1 MTPPTA
7 TLPEAPPDTAQIT
20 PTADNA
26 GPNGTLGGER
36 KKTWE
41 QVALALFIAVPF
53 LAVLAAV
60 PVAWGGFLGWHDV
73 VLAVI
78 FYTVAG
84 HGISIGFHR
93 YFTHKSF
100 KPNRPV
106 KVALAIAGSLAIEGP
121 VIRWV
126 ADHRKHHKFSD
137 RDGDPHSPWR
147 YGNSVGALT
156 RGFLYAHVGWLFDP
170 EQTPQRQYA
179 PDLLKDEDIRKV
191 SRAFPLLVVVSIL
204 APAVIGGLWSWSITG
219 ALTAFFWASLVRIAL
234 LHHVT
239 WSINSICHTIGAR
252 PFKSRDK
259 SGNVWWLA
267 ILSQGESWHNLH
279 HSDPTCARHG
289 VLKGQIDTSARIIRW
304 LEKAGWV
311 TEVRWP
317 VTERLEARRVT
328 TAT

>member
-7 TLPEAPPDTAQIT
+7 TLPEAPPDTDQFA
-20 PTADNA
+20 PTTDAA
-26 GPNGTLGGER
+26 EPKGTLGGER
-36 KKTWE
+36 KATWE
-41 QVALALFIAVPF
+41 QVALALFIAIPF
-53 LAVLAAV
+53 LAVVAAV

-100 KPNRPV
+100 RPNRPV

-156 RGFLYAHVGWLFDP
+156 KGFLYAHVGWLFDP

-289 VLKGQIDTSARIIRW
+289 VLKGQIDTSARTIRW

-311 TEVRWP
+311 TDVRWP

>member
-1 MTPPTA
+1 
-7 TLPEAPPDTAQIT
+7 
-20 PTADNA
+20 
-26 GPNGTLGGER
+26 
-36 KKTWE
+36 
-41 QVALALFIAVPF
+41 
-53 LAVLAAV
+53 
-60 PVAWGGFLGWHDV
+60 
-73 VLAVI
+73 
-78 FYTVAG
+78 
-84 HGISIGFHR
+84 
-93 YFTHKSF
+93 
-100 KPNRPV
+100 
-106 KVALAIAGSLAIEGP
+106 
-121 VIRWV
+121 
-126 ADHRKHHKFSD
+126 
-137 RDGDPHSPWR
+137 GDPHSPWR

-179 PDLLKDEDIRKV
+179 PGLLKDEDIRKV

-252 PFKSRDK
+252 TCRSRDK

-304 LEKAGWV
+304 MEKAGWV
-311 TEVRWP
+311 TDVRWP

-328 TAT
+328 TTS